1 MLRRIVRQNNGT
13 SRWINNSCPVS
24 KKDRSMHRKLTI
36 LTTSM
41 TISFYL
47 SWTPY
52 AVNSL
57 LTMWG
62 YIVPHLPN
70 VIAVLFAKSATMVN
84 PILYILLNK
93 EVSRL
98 ASNYF

>member
-1 MLRRIVRQNNGT
+1 
-13 SRWINNSCPVS
+13 
-24 KKDRSMHRKLTI
+24 
-36 LTTSM
+36 M